1 MGLIDKALCIAQ
13 KAHANQTDKAGEVY
27 INHPKYVASVVETEY
42 EKATALLHDVL
53 EDSAYTVQDLIN
65 EGIPQTVINS
75 VLILTKDKTTSYESY
90 LHNVRANPIARK
102 VKLADLRHNLD
113 ISRIPN
119 PSEEDYK
126 RIKKYKKAFEYLS

>member
-13 KAHANQTDKAGEVY
+13 KAHANQTDKAGEAY
-27 INHPKYVASVVETEY
+27 IYHPKYVASVVETEY